1 MKLSNKTVKSI
12 TAEGSAPAWD
22 KQNFKFKN
30 FIPKKSQ
37 LLIAVKDSLNKE
49 NPDLGVAYM

>member
-1 MKLSNKTVKSI
+1 MKLANKTVKSNN
-12 TAEGSAPAWD
+12 AEGSAPQWE

-37 LLIAVKDSLNKE
+37 LLISVKDSLNKE
-49 NPDLGVAYM
+49 NPDLGVAFL